1 MFARKYRP
9 QDFSQ
14 MVGQEQVRTILSN
27 ALEQGKI
34 SHAYL
39 FYGPRGTGKTSTAR
53 ILAKCL
59 NCEEGVS
66 PTPCHKCSN
75 CVEITY
81 GNSLDTIE
89 IDGASNRGIDEIRD
103 LRERVKFA
111 PAKSRY
117 KVYIIDEV
125 HMLTEAAF
133 NALLKTLEE
142 PPEHVVFIFATTEHV
157 KVPLTIT
164 SRTQSLEFKNIP
176 ASLIREK
183 LKEIAREEG
192 IKIEEAGLSLLVQ
205 AGQGSIR
212 DCETL
217 LDQVATY
224 SGREMTS
231 LKDVQEVLGLVNQAV
246 LFSFTDAIEGSDTKK
261 TLELLDKCL
270 GSGIGPGRLSYDL
283 MSHFRNLLMA
293 KVGQDSIIDLV
304 EDDKVKVKDQAK
316 KFTEEEILRA
326 VELLKVLSQEMRGS
340 IDQRLAL
347 EIGIIKLSRLKKEI
361 TLDRILSKIKLLETK
376 IPEQELI
383 HEPIRETFI
392 PSQESLIPPKED
404 PIEKEPTSSSL
415 WPKILVRVKQK
426 KPSLGPSL
434 EIGKVVKIED
444 GLVFLDFME
453 KDSFAKDL
461 CLKNRGIIEEI
472 SEEVAGRR
480 LRLKISNN
488 NSKEKEVVLKRP
500 EIRSLSPEEILSLEP
515 MVKKAVEIFEGRIV
529 KINHTWCKRKKES
542 S

>member
-1 MFARKYRP
+1 MSYLVFARKYRP

-75 CVEITY
+75 CVEITK

-103 LRERVKFA
+103 LRERVRFA

-157 KVPLTIT
+157 KVPVTIT
-164 SRTQSLEFKNIP
+164 SRTQSLEFKNIS

-192 IKIEEAGLSLLVQ
+192 IEIEEAGLSLLVQ

-224 SGREMTS
+224 SGRETTS
-231 LKDVQEVLGLVNQAV
+231 LKDVQEVLGLVSQAV

-261 TLELLDKCL
+261 ALELLDKCL
-270 GSGIGPGRLSYDL
+270 GSGIDPGRLSCDL

-293 KVGQDSIIDLV
+293 RVGQDSIIDLV

-361 TLDRILSKIKLLETK
+361 TLDRILTKIKALETK

-383 HEPIRETFI
+383 HEPIRETLI
-392 PSQESLIPPKED
+392 PLQESLIPLKED
-404 PIEKEPTSSSL
+404 PIEKEPASSSL
-415 WPKILVRVKQK
+415 WPEILVRVKQK

-434 EIGKVVKIED
+434 EMGRVVKIED
-444 GLVFLDFME
+444 GLVFLDFMS

-461 CLKNRGIIEEI
+461 CLKSRGIIEEI
-472 SEEVAGRR
+472 SEEVTGRR

-488 NSKEKEVVLKRP
+488 NSKEKEIVLKRP

-515 MVKKAVEIFEGRIV
+515 MIKKAVDIFEGRIV
-529 KINHTWCKRKKES
+529 KINP
-542 S
+542 